1 MLSTEVSLALEAL
14 SRDGWSSYL
23 VAYRPSSPPH
33 VFTDMD
39 SATRHHLGLGTGPS
53 SMEVEELR
61 EDSRLVLSTLLI
73 PIVLTPLLNLFILTF
88 FSAKTGLSETLL
100 GSSYIL

>member
-1 MLSTEVSLALEAL
+1 MSLPPFDYSRHGANYTEVSKALEVL
-14 SRDGWSSYL
+14 RRGGWSFYL
-23 VAYRPSSPPH
+23 VAFRPSSPPH

-61 EDSRLVLSTLLI
+61 EDSKLV
-73 PIVLTPLLNLFILTF
+73 
-88 FSAKTGLSETLL
+88 
-100 GSSYIL
+100 